1 MNMTKKI
8 LRGLVC
14 RTLAMV
20 AIVLTVVVSCTKA
33 NPYEGLSLVLS
44 GVPENMTVGESAQVS
59 VAFSGASSAAATYKW
74 MSLNPT
80 VVSVTSEGDKAS
92 LKALKG
98 GRAVILV
105 YLAEC

>member
-1 MNMTKKI
+1 M
-8 LRGLVC
+8 
-14 RTLAMV
+14 A
-20 AIVLTVVVSCTKA
+20 AIVLAVVVSCTKA

-80 VVSVTSEGDKAS
+80 VVCLKSQNCLYF
-92 LKALKG
+92 LKAMSTLG
-98 GRAVILV
+98 LFPV
-105 YLAEC
+105 YPNYMRLRLQTSLSVDNSRLFRS